1 MPAAYGDLLALPGIG
16 DYTAAAIA
24 SFAFG
29 RRHVVLDT
37 NVRRVVARPD
47 RVFLANRYDGEL
59 IAPADIR
66 NILRLVRG
74 EGV

>member
-1 MPAAYGDLLALPGIG
+1 MPSSYDDLLGLPGVG

-37 NVRRVVARPD
+37 NVRRVLART
-47 RVFLANRYDGEL
+47 V
-59 IAPADIR
+59 
-66 NILRLVRG
+66 VRA
-74 EGV
+74 